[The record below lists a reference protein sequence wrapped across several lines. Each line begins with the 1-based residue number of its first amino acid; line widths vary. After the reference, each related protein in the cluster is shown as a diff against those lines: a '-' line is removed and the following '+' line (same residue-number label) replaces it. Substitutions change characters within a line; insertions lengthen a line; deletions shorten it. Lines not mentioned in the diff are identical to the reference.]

1 MQSTLD
7 RKVIYLMLRAA
18 RRQEAER
25 RQATE
30 RRQAAARR
38 RKPAAGALPARL
50 TDDGWWLNAPE
61 AALPPHTPAGPPL
74 AIVDNN
80 AILPAKVTADE

>member
-25 RQATE
+25 R
-30 RRQAAARR
+30 
-38 RKPAAGALPARL
+38 RKPKSERKPDALPARL
-50 TDDGWWLNAPE
+50 TGDAWWLNAPE
-61 AALPPHTPAGPPL
+61 AAQAPQAEQAPR
-74 AIVDNN
+74 AIASPRLVAANDSGNFSE
-80 AILPAKVTADE
+80 KVTADE

>member
-18 RRQEAER
+18 RRQESER
-25 RQATE
+25 RQ
-30 RRQAAARR
+30 AARR

-74 AIVDNN
+74 AIVDTSET
-80 AILPAKVTADE
+80 LPAKVTADE

>member
-7 RKVIYLMLRAA
+7 RKVIYLMLRGA

-25 RQATE
+25 RQA
-30 RRQAAARR
+30 ASR

-50 TDDGWWLNAPE
+50 TGDGWWLNAPE
-61 AALPPHTPAGPPL
+61 AAQPPRASSGPRL
-74 AIVDNN
+74 AIVN
-80 AILPAKVTADE
+80 ASEILPAKVTAHE

>member
-25 RQATE
+25 QAE
-30 RRQAAARR
+30 RRH
-38 RKPAAGALPARL
+38 KPEPSVLPASL
-50 TDDGWWLNAPE
+50 TADAWWLNAPE
-61 AALPPHTPAGPPL
+61 AAQAPQAEQAPR
-74 AIVDNN
+74 AIASPRLVAAKDSGNF
-80 AILPAKVTADE
+80 PEKVTADE

>member
-25 RQATE
+25 QAE
-30 RRQAAARR
+30 RRRA
-38 RKPAAGALPARL
+38 PAPDALPARL
-50 TDDGWWLNAPE
+50 TADAWWLNAPD
-61 AALPPHTPAGPPL
+61 AARAPRAIAGPRL
-74 AIVDNN
+74 VIETHSDN
-80 AILPAKVTADE
+80 LPAKVTADE

>member
-25 RQATE
+25 QAE
-30 RRQAAARR
+30 RRH
-38 RKPAAGALPARL
+38 KPEPSVLPASL
-50 TDDGWWLNAPE
+50 TADAWWLNAPN
-61 AALPPHTPAGPPL
+61 AAHAPR
-74 AIVDNN
+74 AIASPRLVAANDSDSFSE
-80 AILPAKVTADE
+80 KVTADE

>member
-18 RRQEAER
+18 RRQESER
-25 RQATE
+25 RQ
-30 RRQAAARR
+30 AARR

-50 TDDGWWLNAPE
+50 TGDGWWLNVPE
-61 AALPPHTPAGPPL
+61 ARQPPRAPAGPRL
-74 AIVDNN
+74 ASVSDSET
-80 AILPAKVTADE
+80 LPAKVTAHE

>member
-18 RRQEAER
+18 RRQESER
-25 RQATE
+25 RQT
-30 RRQAAARR
+30 AAQR

-50 TDDGWWLNAPE
+50 TGDGWWLNAPE
-61 AALPPHTPAGPPL
+61 ARQPPRAPAGPRL
-74 AIVDNN
+74 ASVSDSE
-80 AILPAKVTADE
+80 ILPAKVTAHE

>member
-25 RQATE
+25 RPNAGRAPPQAE
-30 RRQAAARR
+30 
-38 RKPAAGALPARL
+38 PAPCPPASPGTR
-50 TDDGWWLNAPE
+50 WWLNAPQPTQPPRRSPARGSC
-61 AALPPHTPAGPPL
+61 AANDS
-74 AIVDNN
+74 DNFS
-80 AILPAKVTADE
+80 AKVTADE

>member
-25 RQATE
+25 R
-30 RRQAAARR
+30 
-38 RKPAAGALPARL
+38 RKPEPEREPDALPARL
-50 TDDGWWLNAPE
+50 TGNAWWLNAPP
-61 AALPPHTPAGPPL
+61 AAQASCVIASPRLVA
-74 AIVDNN
+74 ANDSDSFSE
-80 AILPAKVTADE
+80 KVTADE

>member
-18 RRQEAER
+18 RRQER
-25 RQATE
+25 RQKIE
-30 RRQAAARR
+30 QRQAAER

-50 TDDGWWLNAPE
+50 TGDGWWLNAPE
-61 AALPPHTPAGPPL
+61 AAPPPRASSGPRL
-74 AIVDNN
+74 AIVN
-80 AILPAKVTADE
+80 ASEIFCQQR

>member
-18 RRQEAER
+18 RRQESER
-25 RQATE
+25 RQ
-30 RRQAAARR
+30 AARR

-50 TDDGWWLNAPE
+50 TGDGWWLNAPE
-61 AALPPHTPAGPPL
+61 ARQPPRAPAGPRL
-74 AIVDNN
+74 AITNDSET
-80 AILPAKVTADE
+80 LPAKVTAHE